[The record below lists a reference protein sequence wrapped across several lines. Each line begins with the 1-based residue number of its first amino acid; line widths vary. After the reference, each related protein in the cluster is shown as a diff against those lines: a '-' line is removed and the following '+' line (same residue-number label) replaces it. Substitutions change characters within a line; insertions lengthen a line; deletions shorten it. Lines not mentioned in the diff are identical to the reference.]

1 MMRPVTI
8 YTTTYCPYCVS
19 AKKILSDHQ
28 VPFTEIDVTG
38 DDDKRRWLVQASGQR
53 TVPQIFFGDDSI
65 GGCSDLQAVV
75 KQGRLQTLLAD
86 GLPKQEP

>member
-1 MMRPVTI
+1 
-8 YTTTYCPYCVS
+8 
-19 AKKILSDHQ
+19 
-28 VPFTEIDVTG
+28 
-38 DDDKRRWLVQASGQR
+38 
-53 TVPQIFFGDDSI
+53 VPQIFFGDDSI